1 MGILFGKHKKVS
13 RVTEQDKAIL
23 QLKQQRDKIKQYQK
37 KILVSLENERQLARK
52 LLHDGRK
59 EKAKLLL
66 KKKRFMEQML
76 EKTDGQ
82 LTNLERMVHDIE
94 YAQIEIQVVEGL
106 KAGNE
111 SLKKLHEVLC
121 VEEIEKIMDETHEGI
136 EKQKEIDD
144 LLSGQL
150 TAEDDDAVLAELELL
165 VAEDEEAVLELPDVP
180 ADQGEPLVRGVP
192 EGLRTASRR
201 SSKEGPKR
209 AEDGGGAGCILAQLP
224 AATVCL

>member
-1 MGILFGKHKKVS
+1 MGVLFGKHKKVS

-37 KILVSLENERQLARK
+37 KIFSTLENERQLARK
-52 LLHDGRK
+52 LLHEGRK
-59 EKAKLLL
+59 EKAMLLL

-106 KAGNE
+106 KVGNE
-111 SLKKLHEVLC
+111 SLKKLHEVLS
-121 VEEIEKIMDETHEGI
+121 VEAIEKLIDETQEGI

-150 TAEDDDAVLAELELL
+150 TAQDDEAVLAELEAL
-165 VAEDEEAVLELPDVP
+165 VSEEEARAVLDLPSVPAESGELLLPDVP
-180 ADQGEPLVRGVP
+180 SMAEAAELLSRKTS
-192 EGLRTASRR
+192 LRAYS
-201 SSKEGPKR
+201 
-209 AEDGGGAGCILAQLP
+209 ALGG
-224 AATVCL
+224 

>member
-1 MGILFGKHKKVS
+1 MGILFGKHKVS

-59 EKAKLLL
+59 ERAKLLL
-66 KKKRFMEQML
+66 RKKRFMEQML
-76 EKTDGQ
+76 DKTDGQ
-82 LTNLERMVHDIE
+82 LTNLERLVHDIE

-106 KAGNE
+106 KVGNE
-111 SLKKLHEVLC
+111 SLKKLHQVLC

-150 TAEDDDAVLAELELL
+150 TSEDDDAVLAELEAL
-165 VAEDEEAVLELPDVP
+165 VAEDESKAVLELPDVP
-180 ADQGEPLVRGVP
+180 AADKGEPLVLPSVP
-192 EGLRTASRR
+192 SREEEEPSRKVRKEQKLEEALVAS
-201 SSKEGPKR
+201 
-209 AEDGGGAGCILAQLP
+209 
-224 AATVCL
+224 

>member
-1 MGILFGKHKKVS
+1 MTVVEVLTWVRVLRSETPRNKMGILFAKHKKVS

-37 KILVSLENERQLARK
+37 KVLFNLENERQLARK
-52 LLHDGRK
+52 LLNDGRK

-66 KKKRFMEQML
+66 RKKRFMEQML

-94 YAQIEIQVVEGL
+94 FAQIEIQVVEGL
-106 KAGNE
+106 KVGNE
-111 SLKKLHEVLC
+111 SLKKLHEVLS
-121 VEEIEKIMDETHEGI
+121 VEAIEKIMDETQEGI

-150 TAEDDDAVLAELELL
+150 TAEDDEAVLAELEAL
-165 VAEDEEAVLELPDVP
+165 VSEDEARAVLDLPTVPLADVP
-180 ADQGEPLVRGVP
+180 SA
-192 EGLRTASRR
+192 
-201 SSKEGPKR
+201 EGPPTKVR
-209 AEDGGGAGCILAQLP
+209 KEQKTETLVEA
-224 AATVCL
+224 

>member
-1 MGILFGKHKKVS
+1 MGILFAKHKKVS

-37 KILVSLENERQLARK
+37 KILFNLENERQLARK
-52 LLHDGRK
+52 LLNDGRK

-66 KKKRFMEQML
+66 RKKRFMEQML

-94 YAQIEIQVVEGL
+94 FAQIEIQVVEGL
-106 KAGNE
+106 KVGNE
-111 SLKKLHEVLC
+111 SLKKLHEVLS
-121 VEEIEKIMDETHEGI
+121 VEAIEKIMDETQEGI

-150 TAEDDDAVLAELELL
+150 TAEDDEAVLAELEAL
-165 VAEDEEAVLELPDVP
+165 VSEDEARAVLDLPTVPLADVP
-180 ADQGEPLVRGVP
+180 SA
-192 EGLRTASRR
+192 
-201 SSKEGPKR
+201 EGPPTKVR
-209 AEDGGGAGCILAQLP
+209 KEQKTETLVEA
-224 AATVCL
+224 

>member
-1 MGILFGKHKKVS
+1 MGVLFGKHKKVS

-37 KILVSLENERQLARK
+37 KIFSTLENERQLARK
-52 LLHDGRK
+52 LLHEGRK
-59 EKAKLLL
+59 EKAMLLL

-106 KAGNE
+106 KVGNE
-111 SLKKLHEVLC
+111 SLKKLHEVLS
-121 VEEIEKIMDETHEGI
+121 VEAIEKLIDETQEGI

-150 TAEDDDAVLAELELL
+150 TAQDDEAVLAELEALVSEEEARAVLDLPSVPAESGELLLPNVPSMAEAAGPPKKVRKEQKTEAL
-165 VAEDEEAVLELPDVP
+165 VA
-180 ADQGEPLVRGVP
+180 
-192 EGLRTASRR
+192 S
-201 SSKEGPKR
+201 
-209 AEDGGGAGCILAQLP
+209 
-224 AATVCL
+224 

>member
-1 MGILFGKHKKVS
+1 MGALFSKRKKVS
-13 RVTEQDKAIL
+13 RVTEQDRAIL

-106 KAGNE
+106 KVGNE

-150 TAEDDDAVLAELELL
+150 TAEDDDAVLAELEEL
-165 VAEDEEAVLELPDVP
+165 VAEDEAKAVLELPNVP
-180 ADQGEPLVRGVP
+180 ADQGEPLVPNVP
-192 EGLRTASRR
+192 SAESPAKKVRKEQKHEEALVAS
-201 SSKEGPKR
+201 
-209 AEDGGGAGCILAQLP
+209 
-224 AATVCL
+224 

>member
-1 MGILFGKHKKVS
+1 MGVLFGKHKKVS

-37 KILVSLENERQLARK
+37 KIFSTLENERQLARK
-52 LLHDGRK
+52 LLHEGRK
-59 EKAKLLL
+59 EKAMLLL

-106 KAGNE
+106 KVGNE
-111 SLKKLHEVLC
+111 SLKKLHEVLS
-121 VEEIEKIMDETHEGI
+121 VEAIEKLIDETQEGI

-150 TAEDDDAVLAELELL
+150 TAQDDEAVLAELEAL
-165 VAEDEEAVLELPDVP
+165 VSEEEARAVLNLPSVPAESGELLLPDVP
-180 ADQGEPLVRGVP
+180 SMAEAAGPPKKVRKEQKTEALV
-192 EGLRTASRR
+192 AS
-201 SSKEGPKR
+201 
-209 AEDGGGAGCILAQLP
+209 
-224 AATVCL
+224 

>member
-1 MGILFGKHKKVS
+1 MYK
-13 RVTEQDKAIL
+13 

-37 KILVSLENERQLARK
+37 KIFSTLENERQLARK
-52 LLHDGRK
+52 LLHEGRK
-59 EKAKLLL
+59 EKAMLLL

-106 KAGNE
+106 KVGNE
-111 SLKKLHEVLC
+111 SLKKLHEVLS
-121 VEEIEKIMDETHEGI
+121 VEAIEKLIDETQEGI

-150 TAEDDDAVLAELELL
+150 TAQDDEAVLAELEAL
-165 VAEDEEAVLELPDVP
+165 VSEEEARAVLDLPSVPAESGELLLPDVP
-180 ADQGEPLVRGVP
+180 SMAEAAGPPRKVRKEQKTEALV
-192 EGLRTASRR
+192 AS
-201 SSKEGPKR
+201 
-209 AEDGGGAGCILAQLP
+209 
-224 AATVCL
+224 

>member
-192 EGLRTASRR
+192 EGPARKVRKEQRTEEALVAS
-201 SSKEGPKR
+201 
-209 AEDGGGAGCILAQLP
+209 
-224 AATVCL
+224 

>member
-1 MGILFGKHKKVS
+1 MGVLFGKHKKVS

-37 KILVSLENERQLARK
+37 KILCSLENERQLAQK
-52 LLHDGRK
+52 LLHEGRK
-59 EKAKLLL
+59 EKAMLLL

-82 LTNLERMVHDIE
+82 LTNLEKMVHDIE

-106 KAGNE
+106 KVGNE
-111 SLKKLHEVLC
+111 SLKKLHEVLS
-121 VEEIEKIMDETHEGI
+121 VEAIETLLDETQEGI

-150 TAEDDDAVLAELELL
+150 TAEDDEAVLAELEAL
-165 VAEDEEAVLELPDVP
+165 VSEEEARAVLDLPSVPAESGEPPLPDVP
-180 ADQGEPLVRGVP
+180 SMAEATGPPKKVRK
-192 EGLRTASRR
+192 EQKTEALIAS
-201 SSKEGPKR
+201 
-209 AEDGGGAGCILAQLP
+209 
-224 AATVCL
+224 

>member
-1 MGILFGKHKKVS
+1 MGVLFGKHKKVS

-37 KILVSLENERQLARK
+37 KILGSLENERQLAQK
-52 LLHDGRK
+52 LLHEGRK
-59 EKAKLLL
+59 EKAMLLL

-106 KAGNE
+106 KVGNE
-111 SLKKLHEVLC
+111 SLKKLHEVLS
-121 VEEIEKIMDETHEGI
+121 VEAIETLLDETQEGI

-150 TAEDDDAVLAELELL
+150 TAQDDEAVLAELEAL
-165 VAEDEEAVLELPDVP
+165 VSEEEARAVLDLPSVPAESGEPPLPDVP
-180 ADQGEPLVRGVP
+180 SIAEAAGPPKKVRKEQKTEALV
-192 EGLRTASRR
+192 AS
-201 SSKEGPKR
+201 
-209 AEDGGGAGCILAQLP
+209 
-224 AATVCL
+224 

>member
-13 RVTEQDKAIL
+13 RVTEQDKAVL

-37 KILVSLENERQLARK
+37 RILVDLENERQLARK

-66 KKKRFMEQML
+66 RKKRFMEQML

-106 KAGNE
+106 KVGNE
-111 SLKKLHEVLC
+111 SLKKLHEVLS
-121 VEEIEKIMDETHEGI
+121 VDAIEKIMDETQEGI
-136 EKQKEIDD
+136 EKQREIDD

-150 TAEDDDAVLAELELL
+150 TAEDDEAVLAELESL
-165 VAEDEEAVLELPDVP
+165 VAEDEAKAVLGLPSVPAEMGEPVLPDVP
-180 ADQGEPLVRGVP
+180 NAEPAGPPKKVRKEQKTEEALV
-192 EGLRTASRR
+192 AS
-201 SSKEGPKR
+201 
-209 AEDGGGAGCILAQLP
+209 
-224 AATVCL
+224 

>member
-1 MGILFGKHKKVS
+1 MGVLFGKHKKVS

-37 KILVSLENERQLARK
+37 KILGNLENERQLAQK
-52 LLHDGRK
+52 LLHEGRK
-59 EKAKLLL
+59 EKAMLLL

-106 KAGNE
+106 KVGNE
-111 SLKKLHEVLC
+111 SLKKLHEVLS
-121 VEEIEKIMDETHEGI
+121 VEAIETLLDETQEGI

-150 TAEDDDAVLAELELL
+150 TAQDDEAVLAELEAL
-165 VAEDEEAVLELPDVP
+165 VSEEEARAVLDLPSVPAESGEPPLPDVP
-180 ADQGEPLVRGVP
+180 SIAEAAGPPKKVRKEQKTEALV
-192 EGLRTASRR
+192 AS
-201 SSKEGPKR
+201 
-209 AEDGGGAGCILAQLP
+209 
-224 AATVCL
+224 

>member
-1 MGILFGKHKKVS
+1 MGVLFGKHKKVS

-37 KILVSLENERQLARK
+37 KILRSLENERQLAQK
-52 LLHDGRK
+52 LLHEGRK
-59 EKAKLLL
+59 EKAMLLL

-82 LTNLERMVHDIE
+82 LTNLEKMVHDIE

-106 KAGNE
+106 KVGNE
-111 SLKKLHEVLC
+111 SLKKLHEVLS
-121 VEEIEKIMDETHEGI
+121 VEAIETLLDETQEGI

-150 TAEDDDAVLAELELL
+150 TAEDDEAVLAELEAL
-165 VAEDEEAVLELPDVP
+165 VSEEEARAVLDLPSVPAESGEPPLPDVP
-180 ADQGEPLVRGVP
+180 SMAEATGPPKKVRK
-192 EGLRTASRR
+192 EQKTEALIAS
-201 SSKEGPKR
+201 
-209 AEDGGGAGCILAQLP
+209 
-224 AATVCL
+224 

>member
-1 MGILFGKHKKVS
+1 MGILFAKHKKVS

-37 KILVSLENERQLARK
+37 KILFNLENERQLARK
-52 LLHDGRK
+52 LLNDGRK

-66 KKKRFMEQML
+66 RKKRFMEQML

-94 YAQIEIQVVEGL
+94 FAQIEIQVVEGL
-106 KAGNE
+106 KVGNE
-111 SLKKLHEVLC
+111 SLKKLHEVLL
-121 VEEIEKIMDETHEGI
+121 VEAIEKIMDETQEGI

-150 TAEDDDAVLAELELL
+150 TAEDDEAVLAELEAL
-165 VAEDEEAVLELPDVP
+165 VSEDEARAVLDLPTVPLADVP
-180 ADQGEPLVRGVP
+180 SA
-192 EGLRTASRR
+192 
-201 SSKEGPKR
+201 EGPPTKVR
-209 AEDGGGAGCILAQLP
+209 KEQKTETLVEA
-224 AATVCL
+224 

>member
-13 RVTEQDKAIL
+13 RVTEQDKAVL

-37 KILVSLENERQLARK
+37 KILVSLEKERQLARK

-136 EKQKEIDD
+136 EKQKEIDE
-144 LLSGQL
+144 LLCGQL
-150 TAEDDDAVLAELELL
+150 TAEDDDAVLAELEQL
-165 VAEDEEAVLELPDVP
+165 VAEDEAKAVLELPDVP
-180 ADQGEPLVRGVP
+180 ADQGEPLVVPGVP
-192 EGLRTASRR
+192 EAPARKVRKEQRTEEALVAS
-201 SSKEGPKR
+201 
-209 AEDGGGAGCILAQLP
+209 
-224 AATVCL
+224 

>member
-1 MGILFGKHKKVS
+1 MGSLFGKHKKVS
-13 RVTEQDKAIL
+13 RVTEHDKAVL

-37 KILVSLENERQLARK
+37 KIVTSLENRATTGEESYFK
-52 LLHDGRK
+52 NGRK

-82 LTNLERMVHDIE
+82 LTNLERMTHDIE

-106 KAGNE
+106 KVGNE
-111 SLKKLHEVLC
+111 SLKKLHQMLSVD
-121 VEEIEKIMDETHEGI
+121 EIERIMDETQEGI

-150 TAEDDDAVLAELELL
+150 TAEDDEAVLAELEALE
-165 VAEDEEAVLELPDVP
+165 AEEEAKAVLGLPSVP
-180 ADQGEPLVRGVP
+180 VEDMGEP
-192 EGLRTASRR
+192 AKSRLTR
-201 SSKEGPKR
+201 H
-209 AEDGGGAGCILAQLP
+209 C
-224 AATVCL
+224 

>member
-59 EKAKLLL
+59 ERAKLLL
-66 KKKRFMEQML
+66 RKKRFMEQML
-76 EKTDGQ
+76 DKTDGQ
-82 LTNLERMVHDIE
+82 LTNLERLVHDIE

-106 KAGNE
+106 KVGNE
-111 SLKKLHEVLC
+111 SLKKLHQVLC

-150 TAEDDDAVLAELELL
+150 TAEDDDAVLAELEAL
-165 VAEDEEAVLELPDVP
+165 VAEEESKAVLELPDVP
-180 ADQGEPLVRGVP
+180 AADKGEPLVLPSVP
-192 EGLRTASRR
+192 SREEEEPSRKVRKEQKLEEALVAS
-201 SSKEGPKR
+201 
-209 AEDGGGAGCILAQLP
+209 
-224 AATVCL
+224 

>member
-37 KILVSLENERQLARK
+37 KILVSLESERQLARK

-106 KAGNE
+106 KVGNE

-150 TAEDDDAVLAELELL
+150 TAEDDDAVLAELEAL
-165 VAEDEEAVLELPDVP
+165 VAEDEAKAVLELPDVP
-180 ADQGEPLVRGVP
+180 ADQGEPLVP
-192 EGLRTASRR
+192 SIPSAEGP
-201 SSKEGPKR
+201 PKR
-209 AEDGGGAGCILAQLP
+209 ARKEQRTEEALVAS
-224 AATVCL
+224 

>member
-52 LLHDGRK
+52 LLHEGRK

-106 KAGNE
+106 KVGNE
-111 SLKKLHEVLC
+111 SLKKLHEVLS
-121 VEEIEKIMDETHEGI
+121 VEQIEKIMDETHEGI

-150 TAEDDDAVLAELELL
+150 TAEDDDAVLAELEAL
-165 VAEDEEAVLELPDVP
+165 VAEDEAKAVLELPNVP
-180 ADQGEPLVRGVP
+180 ADQGEPLVP
-192 EGLRTASRR
+192 SIPSA
-201 SSKEGPKR
+201 EGPPRKVR
-209 AEDGGGAGCILAQLP
+209 KETEEALVAS
-224 AATVCL
+224 

>member
-59 EKAKLLL
+59 ERAKLLL
-66 KKKRFMEQML
+66 RKKRFMEQML
-76 EKTDGQ
+76 DKTDGQ
-82 LTNLERMVHDIE
+82 LTNLERLVHDIE

-106 KAGNE
+106 KVGNE
-111 SLKKLHEVLC
+111 SLKKLHQVLC

-150 TAEDDDAVLAELELL
+150 TSEDDDAVLAELEAL
-165 VAEDEEAVLELPDVP
+165 VAEDESKAVLELPDVP
-180 ADQGEPLVRGVP
+180 AADKGEPLVLPSVP
-192 EGLRTASRR
+192 SREEEEPSRKVRKEQKLEEALVAS
-201 SSKEGPKR
+201 
-209 AEDGGGAGCILAQLP
+209 
-224 AATVCL
+224 

>member
-1 MGILFGKHKKVS
+1 MGVLFGKHKKVS

-37 KILVSLENERQLARK
+37 KIFSTLENERQLARK
-52 LLHDGRK
+52 LLHEGRK
-59 EKAKLLL
+59 EKAMLLL

-106 KAGNE
+106 KVGNE
-111 SLKKLHEVLC
+111 SLKKLHEVLS
-121 VEEIEKIMDETHEGI
+121 VEAIEKLIDETQEGI

-150 TAEDDDAVLAELELL
+150 TAQDDEAVLAELEAL
-165 VAEDEEAVLELPDVP
+165 VSEEEARAVLDLPSVPAESGELLLPDVP
-180 ADQGEPLVRGVP
+180 SMAEAAGPPRKVRKEQKTEALV
-192 EGLRTASRR
+192 AS
-201 SSKEGPKR
+201 
-209 AEDGGGAGCILAQLP
+209 
-224 AATVCL
+224 

>member
-1 MGILFGKHKKVS
+1 MGSLFGKHKKVS
-13 RVTEQDKAIL
+13 RVTEHDKAVL

-37 KILVSLENERQLARK
+37 KIVTSLENERQLAKK
-52 LLHDGRK
+52 LLQDGRK

-82 LTNLERMVHDIE
+82 LTNLERMTHDIE

-106 KAGNE
+106 KVGNE
-111 SLKKLHEVLC
+111 SLKKLHQASDLPAPGMLSVD
-121 VEEIEKIMDETHEGI
+121 EIERIMDETQEGI

-150 TAEDDDAVLAELELL
+150 TAEDDEAVLAELEALEAEEEAKAVLGLPSVPVDNMGEPAKVGLPDIADREPPRKVKKEARRQEEAL
-165 VAEDEEAVLELPDVP
+165 VA
-180 ADQGEPLVRGVP
+180 
-192 EGLRTASRR
+192 S
-201 SSKEGPKR
+201 
-209 AEDGGGAGCILAQLP
+209 
-224 AATVCL
+224 